1 MAWATDLTQISNLR
15 FNHLRNRLL
24 LFYFLAITTILVF
37 FATAIYVLVSRDRQQ
52 QFDQQLQQIGTSAAG
67 IWEVVQHEYEELT
80 TQPEYAAYQRTLPRD
95 RQGHLLPIA
104 LVQLMAKYQTDTAP
118 PLVRGTLLDST
129 HGIAW
134 YAPTRELLIYEGI
147 LFDLPLPDQIPT
159 EGLFVSRDKTRS
171 FLQPV
176 YKASQQSGQE
186 LLGYVAVT
194 GTLAELETE
203 LDHLRTNLFLGV
215 VLVAGFVVAAGW
227 WLTRQSIA
235 PVAASL
241 AQLKQFTADAS
252 HELRTPLT
260 AIQASAQ
267 VLQSHPERIHPGD
280 IEKVSAIATAAN
292 RMGHMVKDLLLIARL
307 DAQAPDRQGWQ
318 PIDLDELLEDLVELY
333 RDRAQAAQLALTYQ
347 PQATAKVCGD
357 AEQLQRLFANLLS
370 NALQY
375 TPAGGIVTVTLQ
387 QTGKTAV
394 VRVQD
399 NGIGIAPADLPHVF
413 ERFWRTEEARHHYR
427 DGSGL
432 GLAIAKTIVERHH
445 GQISVQSQPHQGTC
459 FEVKLPCR

>member
-15 FNHLRNRLL
+15 FNRLRNRLL
-24 LFYFLAITTILVF
+24 LFYFLAITAILVF
-37 FATAIYVLVSRDRQQ
+37 FATTIYVLVWRDRQQ

-80 TQPEYAAYQRTLPRD
+80 TQPEYAAYRRTLPHD
-95 RQGHLLPIA
+95 HQGQLLPIA
-104 LVQLMAKYQTDTAP
+104 LVQLMGKYQTDTAP
-118 PLVRGTLLDST
+118 PLVPGTLLDAT
-129 HGIAW
+129 YGIAW
-134 YAPTRELLIYEGI
+134 YTPTRELLIYEGI
-147 LFDLPLPDQIPT
+147 LFNLPLPDQIPA

-186 LLGYVAVT
+186 LVGYVAVT
-194 GTLAELETE
+194 GMLAELETE
-203 LDHLRTNLFLGV
+203 LAHLRANLLLGV
-215 VLVAGFVVAAGW
+215 AIVAGLVVLAGW

-235 PVAASL
+235 PVATSL

-260 AIQASAQ
+260 AIQASAE

-280 IEKVSAIATAAN
+280 IEKVTAIATAAT
-292 RMGHMVKDLLLIARL
+292 RMGHLLKDLLLIARL
-307 DAQAPDRQGWQ
+307 DAQAPDQRGWHV
-318 PIDLDELLEDLVELY
+318 IDLDELLEDLVQLY
-333 RDRAQAAQLALTYQ
+333 RDRAQAAQLMLTYQ
-347 PQATAKVCGD
+347 SQATAKVYGD

-375 TPAGGIVTVTLQ
+375 TLTGGTITVTLQ
-387 QTGKTAV
+387 QAGKAV
-394 VRVQD
+394 LVRVQD
-399 NGIGIAPADLPHVF
+399 TGIGIAPADLPHVF
-413 ERFWRTEEARHHYR
+413 DRFWRTEEARHHYR

-445 GQISVQSQPHQGTC
+445 GHISVQSQPHQGTC

>member
-1 MAWATDLTQISNLR
+1 
-15 FNHLRNRLL
+15 
-24 LFYFLAITTILVF
+24 
-37 FATAIYVLVSRDRQQ
+37 
-52 QFDQQLQQIGTSAAG
+52 
-67 IWEVVQHEYEELT
+67 
-80 TQPEYAAYQRTLPRD
+80 
-95 RQGHLLPIA
+95 
-104 LVQLMAKYQTDTAP
+104 
-118 PLVRGTLLDST
+118 
-129 HGIAW
+129 
-134 YAPTRELLIYEGI
+134 
-147 LFDLPLPDQIPT
+147 
-159 EGLFVSRDKTRS
+159 
-171 FLQPV
+171 
-176 YKASQQSGQE
+176 
-186 LLGYVAVT
+186 
-194 GTLAELETE
+194 
-203 LDHLRTNLFLGV
+203 
-215 VLVAGFVVAAGW
+215 
-227 WLTRQSIA
+227 
-235 PVAASL
+235 
-241 AQLKQFTADAS
+241 
-252 HELRTPLT
+252 LRTPLT
-260 AIQASAQ
+260 AIQASAE

-347 PQATAKVCGD
+347 PQATAKVYGD

-445 GQISVQSQPHQGTC
+445 GHISVQSQPHQGTC

>member
-15 FNHLRNRLL
+15 FNRLRNRLL
-24 LFYFLAITTILVF
+24 LFYFLAITAILVF
-37 FATAIYVLVSRDRQQ
+37 FATTIYVLVSRDRQQ

-80 TQPEYAAYQRTLPRD
+80 TQPEYAAYRRTLPHD
-95 RQGHLLPIA
+95 RQGQLLPIA
-104 LVQLMAKYQTDTAP
+104 LVQLMGKYQMDTAP
-118 PLVRGTLLDST
+118 PLVPGTLLDAT
-129 HGIAW
+129 YGIAW
-134 YAPTRELLIYEGI
+134 YTPTRELLIYEGI
-147 LFDLPLPDQIPT
+147 LFNLPLPDQIPA

-186 LLGYVAVT
+186 LVGYVAVT

-203 LDHLRTNLFLGV
+203 LAHLRANLLLGV
-215 VLVAGFVVAAGW
+215 AIVAGLVVLAGW

-235 PVAASL
+235 PVATSL

-260 AIQASAQ
+260 AIQASAE

-280 IEKVSAIATAAN
+280 IEKVTAIATAAT
-292 RMGHMVKDLLLIARL
+292 RMGHLLKDLLLIARL
-307 DAQAPDRQGWQ
+307 DAQAPDQRGWHV
-318 PIDLDELLEDLVELY
+318 IDLDELLEDLVELY
-333 RDRAQAAQLALTYQ
+333 RDRAQAAQLMLTYQ
-347 PQATAKVCGD
+347 SQATAKVYGD

-375 TPAGGIVTVTLQ
+375 TLTGGTITVTLQ
-387 QTGKTAV
+387 QAGKAV
-394 VRVQD
+394 LVRVQD
-399 NGIGIAPADLPHVF
+399 TGIGIAPADLPHVF
-413 ERFWRTEEARHHYR
+413 DRFWRTEEARHHYR

-445 GQISVQSQPHQGTC
+445 GHISVQSQPHQGTC

>member
-15 FNHLRNRLL
+15 FNRLRNRLL
-24 LFYFLAITTILVF
+24 LFYFLAITAILVF
-37 FATAIYVLVSRDRQQ
+37 FATTIYVLVSRDRQQ

-80 TQPEYAAYQRTLPRD
+80 TQPEYAAYRRTLPHD
-95 RQGHLLPIA
+95 RQGQLLPIA
-104 LVQLMAKYQTDTAP
+104 LVQLMGKYQMDTAP
-118 PLVRGTLLDST
+118 PLVPGTLLDAT
-129 HGIAW
+129 YGIAW
-134 YAPTRELLIYEGI
+134 YTPTRELLIYEGI
-147 LFDLPLPDQIPT
+147 LFNLPLPDQIPA

-186 LLGYVAVT
+186 LVGYVAVT

-203 LDHLRTNLFLGV
+203 LAHLRANLLLGV
-215 VLVAGFVVAAGW
+215 AIVAGLVVLAGW

-235 PVAASL
+235 PVATSL

-260 AIQASAQ
+260 AIQASAE

-280 IEKVSAIATAAN
+280 IEKVTAIATAAT
-292 RMGHMVKDLLLIARL
+292 RMGHLLKDLLLIARL
-307 DAQAPDRQGWQ
+307 DAQAPDQRGWHV
-318 PIDLDELLEDLVELY
+318 IDLDELLEDLVELH
-333 RDRAQAAQLALTYQ
+333 RDRAQAAQLMLTYQ
-347 PQATAKVCGD
+347 SQATAKVYGD

-375 TPAGGIVTVTLQ
+375 TLTGGTITVTLQ
-387 QTGKTAV
+387 QAGKAV
-394 VRVQD
+394 LVRVQD
-399 NGIGIAPADLPHVF
+399 TGIGIAPADLPHVF
-413 ERFWRTEEARHHYR
+413 DRFWRTEEARHHYR

-445 GQISVQSQPHQGTC
+445 GHISVQSQPHQGTC

>member
-15 FNHLRNRLL
+15 FNRLRNRLL
-24 LFYFLAITTILVF
+24 LFYFLAITAILVF
-37 FATAIYVLVSRDRQQ
+37 FATTIYVLVSRDRQQ

-80 TQPEYAAYQRTLPRD
+80 TQPEYAAYRRTLPHD
-95 RQGHLLPIA
+95 RQGQLLPIA
-104 LVQLMAKYQTDTAP
+104 LVQLMGKYQMDTAP
-118 PLVRGTLLDST
+118 PLVPGTLLDAT
-129 HGIAW
+129 YGIAW
-134 YAPTRELLIYEGI
+134 YTPTRELLIYEGI
-147 LFDLPLPDQIPT
+147 LFNLPLPDQIPT

-186 LLGYVAVT
+186 LVGYVAVT

-203 LDHLRTNLFLGV
+203 LAHLRANLLLGV
-215 VLVAGFVVAAGW
+215 AIVAGLVVLAGW

-235 PVAASL
+235 PVATSL

-260 AIQASAQ
+260 AIQASAE

-280 IEKVSAIATAAN
+280 IEKVTAIATAAT
-292 RMGHMVKDLLLIARL
+292 RMGHLLKDLLLIARL
-307 DAQAPDRQGWQ
+307 DAQAPDQRGWHV
-318 PIDLDELLEDLVELY
+318 IDLDELLEDLVELY
-333 RDRAQAAQLALTYQ
+333 RDRAQAAQLMLTYQ
-347 PQATAKVCGD
+347 SQATAKVYGD

-375 TPAGGIVTVTLQ
+375 TLTGGTITVTLQ
-387 QTGKTAV
+387 QAGKAV
-394 VRVQD
+394 LVRVQD
-399 NGIGIAPADLPHVF
+399 TGIGIAPADLPHVF
-413 ERFWRTEEARHHYR
+413 DRFWRTEEARHHYR

-445 GQISVQSQPHQGTC
+445 GHISVQSQPHQGTC

>member
-15 FNHLRNRLL
+15 FNRLRNRLL
-24 LFYFLAITTILVF
+24 LFYFLAITAILVF
-37 FATAIYVLVSRDRQQ
+37 FATTIYVLVSRDRQQ
-52 QFDQQLQQIGTSAAG
+52 QFDQQLQQIGTSTAG

-80 TQPEYAAYQRTLPRD
+80 TQPEYAAYRRTLPHD
-95 RQGHLLPIA
+95 RQGQLLPIA
-104 LVQLMAKYQTDTAP
+104 LVQLMGKYQTDTAP
-118 PLVRGTLLDST
+118 PVVPGTLLDAT
-129 HGIAW
+129 YGVAW
-134 YAPTRELLIYEGI
+134 YTPTRELLIYEGI
-147 LFDLPLPDQIPT
+147 LFNLPLPDQIPA

-186 LLGYVAVT
+186 LVGYVAVT

-203 LDHLRTNLFLGV
+203 LAHLRANLLLGV
-215 VLVAGFVVAAGW
+215 AIVAGLVVLAGW

-235 PVAASL
+235 PVATSL

-260 AIQASAQ
+260 AIQASAE

-280 IEKVSAIATAAN
+280 IEKVTAIATAAT
-292 RMGHMVKDLLLIARL
+292 RMGHLLKDLLLIARL
-307 DAQAPDRQGWQ
+307 DAQAPDQRGWHV
-318 PIDLDELLEDLVELY
+318 IDLDELLEDLVELH
-333 RDRAQAAQLALTYQ
+333 RDRAQAAQLMLTYQ
-347 PQATAKVCGD
+347 SQATAKVYGD

-375 TPAGGIVTVTLQ
+375 TLTGGTITVTLQ
-387 QTGKTAV
+387 QAGKAV
-394 VRVQD
+394 LVRVQD
-399 NGIGIAPADLPHVF
+399 TGIGIAPADLPHVF
-413 ERFWRTEEARHHYR
+413 DRFWRTEEARYHYR

-445 GQISVQSQPHQGTC
+445 GHISVQSQPHQGTY